1 MRETYEVTRK
11 LLSNETTNCLL
22 PVCTK
27 IKGQVGKICPNKILF
42 HIFLN
47 TLGEPYNSTNAS
59 LILMITENGCGFT
72 DENEQ
77 KQYCSYLLL
86 MQEDANITE
95 SIKLRANNTFT
106 EVSL

>member
-1 MRETYEVTRK
+1 
-11 LLSNETTNCLL
+11 
-22 PVCTK
+22 
-27 IKGQVGKICPNKILF
+27 
-42 HIFLN
+42 
-47 TLGEPYNSTNAS
+47 
-59 LILMITENGCGFT
+59 MITENGCGFT

-106 EVSL
+106 EVSF